1 MSRPLFTPL
10 QDLVPQGKEKQ
21 PGHVP
26 CLLSVSPPG
35 KEPCRTM
42 SLGTGEEVA
51 GLASGEE
58 IGRNGIDIS
67 ANPSLG
73 NGGDQV

>member
-1 MSRPLFTPL
+1 MS
-10 QDLVPQGKEKQ
+10 
-21 PGHVP
+21 
-26 CLLSVSPPG
+26 CLICVTAG
-35 KEPCRTM
+35 EEPCRTR

-51 GLASGEE
+51 GLDSGEE
-58 IGRNGIDIS
+58 IGRNGICTS